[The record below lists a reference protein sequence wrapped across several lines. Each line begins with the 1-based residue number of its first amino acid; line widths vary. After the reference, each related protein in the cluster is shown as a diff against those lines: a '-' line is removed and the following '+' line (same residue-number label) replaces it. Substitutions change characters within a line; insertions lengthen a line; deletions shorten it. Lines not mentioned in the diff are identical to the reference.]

1 MRKLIVAGSAAFL
14 ALLGGAGTA
23 LAETSAAPAA
33 QAETPAAPAIQADGC
48 TGVPDGSFGADFG
61 PACNAH
67 DNCYDVGS
75 TLPRLT
81 CDRILLVNL
90 SDACQRQSFSVSLC
104 VQQANIYFNGV
115 RALGRSHYL
124 GSGDPS

>member
-1 MRKLIVAGSAAFL
+1 MRKLIVTGSMAVM

-23 LAETSAAPAA
+23 LAG
-33 QAETPAAPAIQADGC
+33 TPAAPAVQADGC
-48 TGVPDGSFGADFG
+48 TGVPDSAFGADFG

-67 DNCYDVGS
+67 DACYDVGS
-75 TLPRLT
+75 MLPRLN

-90 SDACQRQSFSVSLC
+90 SNACQQQSYSVSLC

-115 RALGRSHYL
+115 RAFGRSHYL